1 MEKVMVISGKTI
13 MNLSYVDLIKIIPTV
28 LFFIFFSSQP
38 NILFLLSTKIRLIIF
53 DYFRLWFNDIV
64 SVP

>member
-1 MEKVMVISGKTI
+1 MEKVMVISGTTI